1 MIKTIE
7 RMYRVVEESLNE
19 IFYNLDC
26 NVEFEDGI
34 NVFWY
39 NELSGNMVEEE
50 VKSIKNK
57 GLWTENEEL
66 IDFEL
71 LTTEDKIF
79 VLNEINRTNL
89 Q

>member
-1 MIKTIE
+1 
-7 RMYRVVEESLNE
+7 MYRVVEESLNE